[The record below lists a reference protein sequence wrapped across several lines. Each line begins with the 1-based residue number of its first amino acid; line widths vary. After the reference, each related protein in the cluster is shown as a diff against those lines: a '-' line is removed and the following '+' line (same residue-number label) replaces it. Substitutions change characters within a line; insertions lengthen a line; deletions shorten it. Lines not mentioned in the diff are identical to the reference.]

1 MIFPTTPSQTVGPFF
16 SIGLRWPEGPNV
28 VPEGTPGAIR
38 VAGTVIDGRGAPVP
52 DHVVESWQCDPDG
65 RFADLHGHSGRSTLA
80 GFRGFGRNGE
90 EAGNGTWSLLTVKPG
105 RIPGPGGVLQAPHVD
120 LSIFARGMLNRLV
133 TRLYFADEPEANSQD
148 PVLRS
153 IPETRRATVL
163 AEPVADGY
171 RLDLRLQGPEE
182 TVFFAL

>member
-1 MIFPTTPSQTVGPFF
+1 VEHRSPTTSSRAG
-16 SIGLRWPEGPNV
+16 SA
-28 VPEGTPGAIR
+28 TPTGGSPTSTAT
-38 VAGTVIDGRGAPVP
+38 AGAPR
-52 DHVVESWQCDPDG
+52 WLG
-65 RFADLHGHSGRSTLA
+65 SGASDATAR
-80 GFRGFGRNGE
+80 RQV
-90 EAGNGTWSLLTVKPG
+90 NGTWSLLTVKPG
-105 RIPGPGGVLQAPHVD
+105 RIPGPGGVLQTPHVD